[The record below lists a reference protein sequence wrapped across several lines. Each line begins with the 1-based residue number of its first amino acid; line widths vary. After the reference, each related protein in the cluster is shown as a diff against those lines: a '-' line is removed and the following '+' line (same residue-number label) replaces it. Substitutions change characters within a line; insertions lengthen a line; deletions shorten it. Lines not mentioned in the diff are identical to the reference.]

1 MENPLVSIIVCAHR
15 IDRHQDLLDAIDSL
29 KAQSYAPIQI
39 VAIIDGNGRLYAEI
53 KHLEEDPRIL
63 VILNEKNLGLSG
75 SRNRGLIHA
84 AGDIIAFF
92 DDDAVADENWIEE
105 LVNMYR
111 RMDAIAAGGCIMPLW
126 LTDEPKCLPGEFYW
140 LIGVTYKG
148 FPEKAMEVR
157 NTFGSNLSFR
167 ADVLKNLGGFR
178 SEMGVKGKGQLQG
191 EETEICERMRKKFG
205 KGVMYN
211 NKAIIH
217 HKVFPERLRW
227 RFLLNR
233 AFWQGYSKRAMV
245 ELGYSLE
252 DEGKFLIALRRGAWD
267 RIKMGTFEG
276 YCQLFPLIVLTLAVG
291 SGYAYRVLISPL
303 RH

>member
-1 MENPLVSIIVCAHR
+1 
-15 IDRHQDLLDAIDSL
+15 
-29 KAQSYAPIQI
+29 
-39 VAIIDGNGRLYAEI
+39 
-53 KHLEEDPRIL
+53 

-75 SRNRGLIHA
+75 SRNRGLVHA

-148 FPEKAMEVR
+148 FPEKVMEVR